1 MAYNPFSLEGKTI
14 LVTGASSGIGRGIA
28 VECSK
33 MGAKMVING
42 RNIER
47 LNETM
52 SMLEGEGHVAI
63 AADLSKQEDIDKLVA
78 ECPDI
83 NGVVHSAGIPKICGV
98 KHIDRSLLEEIVN
111 VNEIAPILLTSG
123 LLKKRK
129 LQKKSSVVF
138 IASISG
144 VCVANVGEAPYST
157 TKGGLA
163 GFTKGA
169 AYELAAQGT
178 RVNTICPALVP
189 TSILGLSNEMFS
201 EQQLKDTMYGRY
213 PLKRVGTP
221 EDIANGA
228 IYLLSDA
235 SSWVTGINLIIDGG
249 YTLV

>member
-1 MAYNPFSLEGKTI
+1 MEYNPFSLEGKTI

-42 RNIER
+42 RNLER
-47 LNETM
+47 LNETL
-52 SMLEGEGHVAI
+52 SMLAGDGHQAI
-63 AADLSKQEDIDKLVA
+63 AADLSKQEGIDSLVSQ
-78 ECPDI
+78 CPEI

-98 KHIDRSLLEEIVN
+98 KHIERDLLEEIVN

-129 LQKKSSVVF
+129 LQKKSSIVF

-169 AYELAAQGT
+169 AFELASQGT